1 MPPPLEGNEA
11 PRGSELKPPQRAAA
25 IEVRDE
31 VEQLRRQVEEQRR
44 EIAALTGRQHQLEV
58 IINNTPAVIYMKDA
72 DGRYV
77 LVNRTF
83 SELFHIG
90 VDDMVGRTDAEI
102 FPGELGAKFRSNDLY
117 VQESGQATEF
127 EEVAPHDD
135 GPHTYMS
142 LKVPVTNPI
151 SGDVGIFGISMD
163 VTAAKR
169 AQIALRDSQRLYS
182 SLVETLPVALF
193 RKNLAGELTFVNER
207 FCQYIGR
214 AEQELIGRTDF
225 DLFSTDLA
233 EKYRSDDDQVIREEA
248 ICDEVEE
255 QQVRGGQKRY
265 VHVIK
270 SPVYDARHRVCGVQG
285 LFWDET
291 ERLLAEQSLRRMTLE
306 LARSNQELQHF
317 AYVASHDLQE
327 PLRKVVAYGQRA
339 AARGP
344 EAMDEATR
352 DYVDRMVAAALRMKT
367 MIDDLLALARVT
379 MDRRPFEWIDLNEIA
394 HGVLDDLEV
403 TIDELKAEVALD
415 VLPTVEA
422 DPAQMRQLFQNLLG
436 NSLKYGRPGI
446 PPRLEVRAQRVDG
459 PRLREDCEL
468 RFIDNG
474 QGFDVRYSE
483 RIFQPFER
491 LHSADDV
498 PGSGIGLAI
507 CRRIVERHEG
517 RISATSEPGHGATF
531 TITLPVHQSTP
542 ESIFNSAML

>member
-1 MPPPLEGNEA
+1 VPNPLDPAGAGGVPAELEA
-11 PRGSELKPPQRAAA
+11 LRSQ
-25 IEVRDE
+25 
-31 VEQLRRQVEEQRR
+31 VEQQRR
-44 EIAALTGRQHQLEV
+44 EIEALSSRRHQLELIV
-58 IINNTPAVIYMKDA
+58 NNTPAVIYMKDA
-72 DGRYV
+72 AGRYL

-90 VDDMVGRTDAEI
+90 VDDMVGRTDAEV
-102 FPGELGAKFRSNDLY
+102 FPGEMGAKFRANDLL
-117 VQESGQATEF
+117 VQESGQPVRF

-135 GPHTYMS
+135 GPHTYIS
-142 LKVPVTNPI
+142 LKVPVKNPVN
-151 SGDVGIFGISMD
+151 GEVAVFGISTD
-163 VTAAKR
+163 ITAAKR
-169 AQIALRDSQRLYS
+169 AEVALRESQRLYS
-182 SLVETLPVALF
+182 SLVETLPVAIF
-193 RKNLAGELTFVNER
+193 RKNLSGELTFVNER
-207 FCQYIGR
+207 FCQYMGR
-214 AEQELIGRTDF
+214 AEADLLGRTDF
-225 DLFSTDLA
+225 DLFSADLA
-233 EKYRSDDDQVIREEA
+233 EKYRSDDEQVIREET

-255 QQVRGGQKRY
+255 QQSRGGQRRY

-270 SPVYDARHRVCGVQG
+270 SPVYDAQHRVSGVQG

-352 DYVDRMVAAALRMKT
+352 DYVDRMVAAASRMKT

-379 MDRRPFEWIDLNEIA
+379 MDRRPFEWVDLNEIA
-394 HGVLDDLEV
+394 QGVLDDLEV
-403 TIDELKAEVALD
+403 TIDELSAEVTLD
-415 VLPTVEA
+415 VLPTIEA

-436 NSLKYGRPGI
+436 NALKYRRPGV
-446 PPRLEVRAQRVDG
+446 PPRIEVRAQRVDG
-459 PRLREDCEL
+459 PGQREDCEL

-474 QGFDVRYSE
+474 EGFDAKYSD
-483 RIFQPFER
+483 RIFEPFER
-491 LHSADDV
+491 LHSADEV

-517 RISATSEPGHGATF
+517 RILASGAPGQGATF

-542 ESIFNSAML
+542 EATLNSAML